1 MDVKWISKFG
11 EQHGLDWCI
20 IRPHNVYGV
29 KQNIWD
35 KYRNVL
41 GIWMFQHLNGE
52 DMTIFGDGTQTSGS
66 FSFIDDSLEP
76 LWNSS
81 VREEYQKKSLT

>member
-1 MDVKWISKFG
+1 MGCEMDIQIAG

-20 IRPHNVYGV
+20 IRPHNVYGL

-52 DMTIFGDGTQTSGS
+52 DMTIFGDGEQTKHLVLLM
-66 FSFIDDSLEP
+66 IH
-76 LWNSS
+76 WNPYGICS
-81 VREEYQKKSLT
+81 

>member
-1 MDVKWISKFG
+1 MDVKWISNIG

-20 IRPHNVYGV
+20 IRSHNVYGV

-52 DMTIFGDGTQTSGS
+52 DMIFLVMVHKQGHLVLLM
-66 FSFIDDSLEP
+66 IH
-76 LWNSS
+76 
-81 VREEYQKKSLT
+81 